1 MIIGY
6 RERKRETYTGTERH
20 IHTDTDRQTRT
31 HTQSHTHTHTHT
43 ITHTHTGRAG
53 VTRAQ
58 VAALAVEAIFT
69 EAAKNRVVE
78 VVNYPAKTGKSKT
91 HAAAAAAG
99 EDSGE
104 GVSAWGAL
112 FARHRAGIGAYMSQ
126 KDQMR

>member
-1 MIIGY
+1 M
-6 RERKRETYTGTERH
+6 
-20 IHTDTDRQTRT
+20 
-31 HTQSHTHTHTHT
+31 
-43 ITHTHTGRAG
+43 
-53 VTRAQ
+53 
-58 VAALAVEAIFT
+58 AALAVEAIFT

-91 HAAAAAAG
+91 HAAAAAAD

>member
-31 HTQSHTHTHTHT
+31 HTQSHTHTHTHTHT

-104 GVSAWGAL
+104 GVSA
-112 FARHRAGIGAYMSQ
+112 
-126 KDQMR
+126 

>member
-6 RERKRETYTGTERH
+6 RERKSETYTGTERH

-91 HAAAAAAG
+91 HAAAAAAD

>member
-1 MIIGY
+1 MIGP
-6 RERKRETYTGTERH
+6 
-20 IHTDTDRQTRT
+20 
-31 HTQSHTHTHTHT
+31 
-43 ITHTHTGRAG
+43 
-53 VTRAQ
+53 
-58 VAALAVEAIFT
+58 VEAVVPLAG
-69 EAAKNRVVE
+69 AA
-78 VVNYPAKTGKSKT
+78 AA

>member
-1 MIIGY
+1 MDTE
-6 RERKRETYTGTERH
+6 RERERH
-20 IHTDTDRQTRT
+20 TQGQKDIYTQTQTDRHART
-31 HTQSHTHTHTHT
+31 HNHTHTHTHTHT

>member
-1 MIIGY
+1 MDTE
-6 RERKRETYTGTERH
+6 RERERH
-20 IHTDTDRQTRT
+20 TQGQKDIYTQTQTDRHART
-31 HTQSHTHTHTHT
+31 HNHTHTHTHTHT

-91 HAAAAAAG
+91 HAAAAAAD